1 MEIHSM
7 EAKYNDKPVNPGL
20 EKFVAEFCDD
30 RCNELTM
37 MRQAFAQKDFT
48 EISALAHK
56 WKGFCEPYGFSSLG
70 NYAIDIEKNCK
81 TESVPNLQALLDEVE
96 NYLTYKK
103 QQT

>member
-1 MEIHSM
+1 MENHSM

-30 RCNELTM
+30 RCNELDV
-37 MRQAFAQKDFT
+37 MRQAFAQKNFT
-48 EISALAHK
+48 QISELAHK

-81 TESVPNLQALLDEVE
+81 LQSLSDLQALLNEVE
-96 NYLTYKK
+96 NYLKYKK
-103 QQT
+103 QNT